1 MSINHQSK
9 RLIYIHQVL
18 TCNLIPQNKFQLF
31 FLYSSNYLKFEFMIK
46 IKFWNYEN
54 ARNEGEINNGCFT
67 TLVPYKI
74 LLLLSLLFCVKF
86 EFHVVKL
93 KLKERN
99 LDK

>member
-1 MSINHQSK
+1 MINHQSK

-18 TCNLIPQNKFQLF
+18 TFNLIPQNKFQLF

-46 IKFWNYEN
+46 IKIGNYEN
-54 ARNEGEINNGCFT
+54 AGNEGEINNGCST
-67 TLVPYKI
+67 ALVPYKI
-74 LLLLSLLFCVKF
+74 LLLLLFCVKF

-93 KLKERN
+93 KWNERN

>member
-9 RLIYIHQVL
+9 RLIYIHQVS
-18 TCNLIPQNKFQLF
+18 TFNLIPQNKFQLF
-31 FLYSSNYLKFEFMIK
+31 FLYSSNYLNFGFMIK
-46 IKFWNYEN
+46 IKIWNYEN

-67 TLVPYKI
+67 ALVPYKI
-74 LLLLSLLFCVKF
+74 LLLLLFCVKF

-93 KLKERN
+93 KWKEIN